1 MSRLDSF
8 TNTLPDHL
16 IDSLSEPKVHSI
28 FSDILH
34 NLPEFGVNVAM
45 SVALAT
51 TFVALFFFTYAK
63 DVERKIVVKNVN
75 YIVDDLAE
83 GVVPFLPTELKKALY
98 YKLDTINLPNMDAA
112 DKQVADDNHKLL
124 VKSGKLFGTSFII
137 LMVISFFISKA
148 YHLDFF
154 ELLITNVLLLC
165 AIAFTEYSFLN
176 VVIFEWISAD
186 PNKVKS
192 EVIKAVVLD

>member
-1 MSRLDSF
+1 
-8 TNTLPDHL
+8 
-16 IDSLSEPKVHSI
+16 
-28 FSDILH
+28 
-34 NLPEFGVNVAM
+34 
-45 SVALAT
+45 
-51 TFVALFFFTYAK
+51 
-63 DVERKIVVKNVN
+63 
-75 YIVDDLAE
+75 
-83 GVVPFLPTELKKALY
+83 
-98 YKLDTINLPNMDAA
+98 MDAA